1 MKKIKHK
8 KLFAISLISCAAVAT
23 AGIGYASW
31 VISTQTSQ
39 TLDNISVKADQV
51 QDNRITLGKPALDPS
66 NGTVMFGPVQ
76 DDTGS
81 ITSAMTTEDMT
92 FAFTIDVTA
101 VATANGTVKMTPT
114 WPSWNSEYIVTPCTT
129 GTAVNIA
136 KVTNGTVAAA
146 NETASGEA
154 TGKAKITPSYS
165 GTTLTVTVTFA
176 WGSYFNNHNP
186 ANPEDYFDGET
197 GKTLDD
203 AVNAL
208 NTVAGYNDNKISISI
223 AAVTA

>member
-31 VISTQTSQ
+31 VISTDTSQ
-39 TLDNISVKADQV
+39 TLDNISVTADNV
-51 QDNRITLGKPALDPS
+51 DDRRTITLGTPALDPS

-81 ITSAMTTEDMT
+81 ITSATTTEDMT

-114 WPSWNSEYIVTPCTT
+114 WPSWNSDYIVTPCTSE
-129 GTAVNIA
+129 TAVDIA
-136 KVTNGTVAAA
+136 TVTNGTVAAA
-146 NETASGEA
+146 RETASD
-154 TGKAKITPSYS
+154 KAKITPSYS
-165 GTTLTVTVTFA
+165 GTTLTVTVEFA
-176 WGSYFNNHNP
+176 WGSYFKNHNP
-186 ANPEDYFDGET
+186 ATPEDYFGGDT

-208 NTVAGYNDNKISISI
+208 NTVAGYDDNKISILI

>member
-31 VISTQTSQ
+31 VISTDTSQ
-39 TLDNISVKADQV
+39 TLDNISVTADNV
-51 QDNRITLGKPALDPS
+51 DDRRTITLGTPALDPS
-66 NGTVMFGPVQ
+66 NGTVMFGPVE
-76 DDTGS
+76 DDAGA
-81 ITSAMTTEDMT
+81 ITSATTTEDMS

-101 VATANGTVKMTPT
+101 VAMANGTVKMTPT
-114 WPSWNSEYIVTPCTT
+114 WPSWNSDYIVTPCTSE
-129 GTAVNIA
+129 TAVDIA
-136 KVTNGTVAAA
+136 TVTNGTVAAA
-146 NETASGEA
+146 RETAS
-154 TGKAKITPSYS
+154 GKAKITPSYS
-165 GTTLTVTVTFA
+165 RTTLTVTVTFA
-176 WGSYFNNHNP
+176 WGTYFGGHNP
-186 ANPEDYFDGET
+186 ATDETYFGGDT

-208 NTVAGYNDNKISISI
+208 NTVAGYNDNKISILI

>member
-31 VISTQTSQ
+31 VISTETSQ
-39 TLDNISVKADQV
+39 TLDNISVTADNV
-51 QDNRITLGKPALDPS
+51 DDRRTITLGTPALDPS
-66 NGTVMFGPVQ
+66 NGTVRFGPVE
-76 DDTGS
+76 DDAGAIRS
-81 ITSAMTTEDMT
+81 ETSTEDMS

-101 VATANGTVKMTPT
+101 VATANGTVTMTPT
-114 WPSWNSEYIVTPCTT
+114 WPSWNSDYIVTPCTT
-129 GTAVNIA
+129 GTAVKIA
-136 KVTNGTVAAA
+136 TVTNGTVAAA
-146 NETASGEA
+146 SETPSGEA
-154 TGKAKITPSYS
+154 TITPSYS
-165 GTTLTVTVTFA
+165 GTTLTVTVEFA

-186 ANPEDYFDGET
+186 ANPEDYFGGKT

-208 NTVAGYNDNKISISI
+208 NAVAGYNDNQISILI

>member
-31 VISTQTSQ
+31 VISTDTSQ
-39 TLDNISVKADQV
+39 TLNNISVTADQV
-51 QDNRITLGKPALDPS
+51 QDKRTITLGTPALDPDD
-66 NGTVMFGPVQ
+66 NTINFGPVQ

-81 ITSAMTTEDMT
+81 ITSATTTEDMT

-101 VATANGTVKMTPT
+101 VATANGTVSMTPT

-129 GTAVNIA
+129 ETAVPIA
-136 KVTNGTVAAA
+136 TVTNGTVAAA
-146 NETASGEA
+146 SEKTSDEA
-154 TGKAKITPSYS
+154 TITPSYS
-165 GTTLTVTVTFA
+165 GTTLTVTVEFA

-186 ANPEDYFDGET
+186 ATPEDYFGGGT

-203 AVNAL
+203 AAAAL
-208 NTVAGYNDNKISISI
+208 KTVAGYHDNKISILI
-223 AAVTA
+223 AAVMA

>member
-31 VISTQTSQ
+31 VISTDTSQ
-39 TLDNISVKADQV
+39 TLDNISVTADNV
-51 QDNRITLGKPALDPS
+51 DDRRTITLGTPALDPS
-66 NGTVMFGPVQ
+66 NGTVRFGPVK
-76 DDTGS
+76 DDAGA
-81 ITSAMTTEDMT
+81 ITSATTTEDMS

-114 WPSWNSEYIVTPCTT
+114 WPSWNPDYIVTPCPSE
-129 GTAVNIA
+129 TAVDIA
-136 KVTNGTVAAA
+136 TVTNGAVAAA
-146 NETASGEA
+146 RETASDK
-154 TGKAKITPSYS
+154 TKITPSYS
-165 GTTLTVTVTFA
+165 GKTLTVTVEFA
-176 WGSYFNNHNP
+176 WGSYFKNHNP
-186 ANPEDYFDGET
+186 ATPEDYFGGDT

-208 NTVAGYNDNKISISI
+208 NTVAGYDDNKISILI

>member
-23 AGIGYASW
+23 AGIGYAAW
-31 VISTQTSQ
+31 VISTETSQ

-51 QDNRITLGKPALDPS
+51 QDNRTITLGTPALDPN
-66 NGTVMFGPVQ
+66 NGTVMFGPVE
-76 DDTGS
+76 DDAGAIRSET
-81 ITSAMTTEDMT
+81 TTEDMT

-101 VATANGTVKMTPT
+101 VATANGTVTMTPT

-129 GTAVNIA
+129 GTAFTIA
-136 KVTNGTVAAA
+136 TVTNGTVEAAS
-146 NETASGEA
+146 ETPSGEA
-154 TGKAKITPSYS
+154 TITPSYS
-165 GTTLTVTVTFA
+165 GTTLTVTVEFA
-176 WGSYFNNHNP
+176 WGSYFKNHNP
-186 ANPEDYFDGET
+186 ATPEDYFGGDT
-197 GKTLDD
+197 GKALDD

-208 NTVAGYNDNKISISI
+208 NTVAGYTDNKISILI

>member
-31 VISTQTSQ
+31 VISTDTSQ
-39 TLDNISVKADQV
+39 TLDNISVTADNV
-51 QDNRITLGKPALDPS
+51 DDRRTITLGTPALDPS
-66 NGTVMFGPVQ
+66 NGTVRFGPVK
-76 DDTGS
+76 DDAGA
-81 ITSAMTTEDMT
+81 ITSATTTEDMS

-114 WPSWNSEYIVTPCTT
+114 WPSWNPDYIVTPCTSE
-129 GTAVNIA
+129 TAVDIA
-136 KVTNGTVAAA
+136 TVTNGAVAAA
-146 NETASGEA
+146 SERAI
-154 TGKAKITPSYS
+154 GKAKITPSYS
-165 GTTLTVTVTFA
+165 GTTLTVTVEFA
-176 WGSYFNNHNP
+176 WGSYFKNHNP
-186 ANPEDYFDGET
+186 ATPEDYFGGDT
-197 GKTLDD
+197 GKELDD

-208 NTVAGYNDNKISISI
+208 NTVAGYNDNKISILI